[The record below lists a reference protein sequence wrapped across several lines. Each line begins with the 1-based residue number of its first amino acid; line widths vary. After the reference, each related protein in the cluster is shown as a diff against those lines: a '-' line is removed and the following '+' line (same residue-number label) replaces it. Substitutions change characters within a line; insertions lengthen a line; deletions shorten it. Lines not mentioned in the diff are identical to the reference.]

1 LTEKG
6 KTKKLSSTEE
16 IRRKQLAL
24 AIHRRYMILKQKRQ
38 KKCCK
43 TMSAEKEASSARR
56 MKKDRIKEKKFKASK
71 KRKHFNK
78 PNYEFYK
85 CRQ

>member
-1 LTEKG
+1 
-6 KTKKLSSTEE
+6 
-16 IRRKQLAL
+16 
-24 AIHRRYMILKQKRQ
+24 
-38 KKCCK
+38 
-43 TMSAEKEASSARR
+43 MSAEKEASSARR